1 MQDVNT
7 TESHDEPI
15 PKKNKKNHPIKCMS
29 EQAKSEPSED
39 GLTYD
44 INNLNLGKSANDSES
59 EPE

>member
-44 INNLNLGKSANDSES
+44 INNLNLGKSAND
-59 EPE
+59 